1 MIEYNS
7 RLNNFFGVR
16 VVPLLTQITAQ
27 IKQEKRFSLNL
38 SGKFHELCPVCE
50 KNVAVIVSTTMV
62 MICTKI
68 SS

>member
-7 RLNNFFGVR
+7 RLNNFFGAR

-27 IKQEKRFSLNL
+27 IKQEKKFSINF
-38 SGKFHELCPVCE
+38 SGKFHELSLFV
-50 KNVAVIVSTTMV
+50 KTVAVIVSTTMA

-68 SS
+68 NS

>member
-7 RLNNFFGVR
+7 RLNNFFGAR

-27 IKQEKRFSLNL
+27 IKQEKKFSINFSESFMNFSLFV
-38 SGKFHELCPVCE
+38 KT
-50 KNVAVIVSTTMV
+50 VAVIVSTTMA

-68 SS
+68 NS

>member
-16 VVPLLTQITAQ
+16 VVPLLTQITAP
-27 IKQEKRFSLNL
+27 IKQEKKFSINI

-50 KNVAVIVSTTMV
+50 KMWL
-62 MICTKI
+62 
-68 SS
+68 

>member
-16 VVPLLTQITAQ
+16 VVPLLTQITAP
-27 IKQEKRFSLNL
+27 IKQEKKFSINISESSMNFAL
-38 SGKFHELCPVCE
+38 FV
-50 KNVAVIVSTTMV
+50 KNVAVIVSITMA

>member
-7 RLNNFFGVR
+7 RLNNFFGAR

-27 IKQEKRFSLNL
+27 IKQEKKFSINISESFMNFSL
-38 SGKFHELCPVCE
+38 FV
-50 KNVAVIVSTTMV
+50 KNVAVIVSTTMA

-68 SS
+68 NS